1 LKKSPLTIKIQK
13 SIQDSTKIV
22 ESLID
27 MIPDLENS
35 ISLIS
40 KCISQGGKIVL
51 FGNGG
56 SAADSQHIAAELIGR
71 FKINRKSFPAIA
83 LTTDTSCITA
93 LSNDYSFDIIFSRQC
108 ESLVQKNDVVIG
120 ISTSGKSKNVLK
132 GLQMAKKKG
141 GITIGLL
148 GSKKGPISKVVDIE
162 LRVNSSSTSKIQEA
176 HRIIYHVICEHVENN
191 LTKGKKYV

>member
-1 LKKSPLTIKIQK
+1 MKKSSLTLEIQK
-13 SIQDSTKIV
+13 SIQDSTKII
-22 ESLID
+22 ENLID
-27 MIPDLENS
+27 MTPDLEKS
-35 ISLIS
+35 ISIIS

-56 SAADSQHIAAELIGR
+56 SAADAQHIAAELIGR
-71 FKINRKSFPAIA
+71 FKMNRKSFPAIA

-108 ESLVQKNDVVIG
+108 ESLVEKNDVVIG

-148 GSKKGPISKVVDIE
+148 GSKKGPISKVANIE

-176 HRIIYHVICEHVENN
+176 HRIIYHIICEQVEKN